1 MCRFVAHWYTPG
13 RVGESACIWRAWR
26 PSGTRHPR
34 LRPFAMVVAAVISFG
49 APVVALVVARR
60 RLHVQ
65 FKAVLVGA
73 LVFVVFAGFLEQL
86 VHALAFATFP
96 GLRSTPV
103 AFVLYGAL
111 AAGAFE
117 ELGAAAVHAPAT
129 VWEGGSWPA
138 LRHQIQHRPWGIEA
152 MLIVGLWYR

>member
-65 FKAVLVGA
+65 FKMVLVGA
-73 LVFVVFAGFLEQL
+73 LVFVVFAGLLEQL
-86 VHALAFATFP
+86 AHVLAFSAFP
-96 GLRSTPV
+96 DLRSTPV
-103 AFVLYGAL
+103 AFVLYDAL

-117 ELGAAAVHAPAT
+117 ELDAAAGSCSCHGLGRWIMACPAA
-129 VWEGGSWPA
+129 S
-138 LRHQIQHRPWGIEA
+138 A
-152 MLIVGLWYR
+152 MG

>member
-26 PSGTRHPR
+26 PSGTRLSR
-34 LRPFAMVVAAVISFG
+34 VWPFAMVVAAVISFG
-49 APVVALVVARR
+49 VPIGALVVARR

-65 FKAVLVGA
+65 FRAILVGA
-73 LVFVVFAGFLEQL
+73 LVFVVFADLLEQL
-86 VHALAFATFP
+86 AHALAFATFP

-103 AFVLYGAL
+103 AFILYAAL

-117 ELGAAAVHAPAT
+117 ELGRSC
-129 VWEGGSWPA
+129 GLMFL
-138 LRHQIQHRPWGIEA
+138 LRSGKVDHGLPCTIGYGIGHGGIEA
-152 MLIVGLWYR
+152 MMVVGL